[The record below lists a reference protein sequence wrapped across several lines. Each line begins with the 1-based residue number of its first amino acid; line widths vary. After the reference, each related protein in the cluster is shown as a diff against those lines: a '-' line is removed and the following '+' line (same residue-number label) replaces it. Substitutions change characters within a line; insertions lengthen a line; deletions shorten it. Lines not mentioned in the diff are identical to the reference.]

1 MPTSQNYR
9 ELFRHP
15 STVDKLNFF
24 QSLLNAK
31 DLISDLALA
40 LIIVIRT
47 ELEKPERQSPAAYR
61 RYTEVIEA
69 LCTQMPEVYEQVAEA
84 WRQRRPVPLARP
96 LGSLKQEPRLS
107 EADEEKS
114 PAVSVE

>member
-9 ELFRHP
+9 DLFRHP

-40 LIIVIRT
+40 LIIVIRA
-47 ELEKPERQSPAAYR
+47 ELEKPNQQSPAAYR
-61 RYTEVIEA
+61 RYAEVITT
-69 LCTQMPEVYEQVAEA
+69 LCTQMPEIYEQVSDA
-84 WRQRRPVPLARP
+84 WRQRRPIPLVRP
-96 LGSLKQEPRLS
+96 LGSRKQETRLS
-107 EADEEKS
+107 EAGEEKS
-114 PAVSVE
+114 PALSVE